1 MSAIAINL
9 NPIIQL
15 TDEQFYQLC
24 RENPDVKFERNATG
38 ELIVMPPTGGE
49 TGNRNLEIGADFAIW
64 NRQTKLG
71 KVFDSSTCFKLPNGS
86 DRSPDIA
93 WIKLERWETLTPE
106 EREKFPPLAPDFV
119 LELLSPSDRLKPIQ
133 EKLQEYIENGVKLGW
148 LIDRANRRVEIY
160 RPGRDPE
167 ILFDPAGVSG
177 EDILPGF
184 VLNLESIW

>member
-38 ELIVMPPTGGE
+38 ELIVMPPTGGT
-49 TGNRNLEIGADFAIW
+49 TGNRNFKLVQQLANWADIDKTGIG
-64 NRQTKLG
+64 
-71 KVFDSSTCFKLPNGS
+71 FDSSTGFNLPNGS
-86 DRSPDIA
+86 DRSPDAA

-106 EREKFPPLAPDFV
+106 QQEKFPSIAPDFV
-119 LELLSPSDRLKPIQ
+119 VELRSARDSLASLQ

-148 LIDRANRRVEIY
+148 LIDCQNRRVEIY

-167 ILFDPAGVSG
+167 ILSDPAVVSG
-177 EDILPGF
+177 E
-184 VLNLESIW
+184 